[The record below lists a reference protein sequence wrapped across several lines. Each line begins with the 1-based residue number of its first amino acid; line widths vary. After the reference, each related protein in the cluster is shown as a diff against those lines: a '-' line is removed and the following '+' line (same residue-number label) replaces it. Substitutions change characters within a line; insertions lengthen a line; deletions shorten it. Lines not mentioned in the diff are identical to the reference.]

1 MSQNY
6 DLIILGL
13 ARWDNTLNS
22 STLSIAKEFAKNQ
35 RVFYIDKPFSFKDV
49 LKLDK
54 IDPNSKRKD
63 AILFGKNIYQE
74 VNIDGVKFTS
84 VTPRMSIPINFIP
97 DGKFYDIMASYNN
110 SLVSNVI
117 KKIIKD
123 YDVKNYVFFNSFLPT
138 YFNVIPKNCLQPLLK
153 VYRSSDDISQEDYI
167 AKHGIRMEKIAVAQS
182 DLVVASSYSL
192 CKSLSKYGKEV
203 VRIAN
208 AADPNLFY
216 IPNPKPPKPKE
227 IENLKGKI
235 IMFTGKLSKLRID
248 YQLLYEIAVNNP
260 LNNLVFVGLYEQ
272 ADIDE
277 FGLSKLPNII
287 FTGSRPIH
295 ELKNYL
301 CHADCAII
309 PFLNN
314 QLTESI
320 YPLKINE
327 YLALGLPVVSTNF
340 SDDIRSF
347 SDVIQ
352 LANSHQEFISKI
364 DEVLN
369 QTDALAKDK
378 LVEISKQNTWKHR
391 VDELRALIQ
400 QKLQEKNRN

>member
-1 MSQNY
+1 MAQDY

-22 STLSIAKEFAKNQ
+22 STLSIAKEFAKTQ
-35 RVFYIDKPFSFKDV
+35 RVFYVDKPFSFKDV
-49 LKLDK
+49 LRLNK
-54 IDPNSKRKD
+54 IDTNSKRKD
-63 AILFGKNIYQE
+63 AILYGKNIYQE

-97 DGKFYDIMASYNN
+97 DGKFYDLMASYNN
-110 SLVSNVI
+110 SLVSSVI
-117 KKIIKD
+117 EKIIKD
-123 YDVKNYVFFNSFLPT
+123 YKVKNYVFFNSFLPI
-138 YFNVIPKNCLQPLLK
+138 YFNVIPKNTLQPILK
-153 VYRSSDDISQEDYI
+153 IYRSSDDISQEDYI
-167 AKHGIRMEKIAVAQS
+167 AKHGVRMEKIAVAQS

-192 CKSLSKYGKEV
+192 CNSLSKYGKEV
-203 VRIAN
+203 NRIAN
-208 AADPNLFY
+208 AADPHLFY

-248 YQLLYEIAVNNP
+248 YQLLYKIATNRPNDY
-260 LNNLVFVGLYEQ
+260 LVFVGLYEQ

-277 FGLSKLPNII
+277 FGLSKLSNII
-287 FTGSRPIH
+287 FTGSRSIH
-295 ELKNYL
+295 ELKDYL

-309 PFLNN
+309 PFLKN

-347 SDVIQ
+347 DHVIQ
-352 LANSHQEFISKI
+352 LADNHQEFIQKI
-364 DEVLN
+364 DLVCNNFTEAN
-369 QTDALAKDK
+369 KAQ
-378 LVEISKQNTWKHR
+378 LVEMSKQNTWKHR
-391 VDELRALIQ
+391 VDELRSLIQ
-400 QKLQEKNRN
+400 QKLQEKNNN

>member
-1 MSQNY
+1 MAQDY

-49 LKLDK
+49 LKLKK
-54 IDPNSKRKD
+54 IDPNSTRKD
-63 AILFGKNIYQE
+63 AILFGKNIYHE
-74 VNIDGVKFTS
+74 VAIDGIKFTS
-84 VTPRMSIPINFIP
+84 VTPRMSLPINFIP
-97 DGKFYDIMASYNN
+97 DGKFYDWMAVYNN
-110 SLVSNVI
+110 GLVADVL
-117 KKIIKD
+117 KKVIKD
-123 YDVKNYVFFNSFLPT
+123 YGIKRYVFFNSFLPT
-138 YFNVIPKNCLQPLLK
+138 YYNVIPKNCLQPLLK
-153 VYRSSDDISQEDYI
+153 IYRSSDDISQEGYI
-167 AKHGIRMEKIAVAQS
+167 AKHGIRMEKIAVEQS
-182 DLVVASSYSL
+182 DLVVASSFSL
-192 CKSLSKYGKEV
+192 CKNLAKYGKQV
-203 VRIAN
+203 FRIAN

-216 IPNPKPPKPKE
+216 IPSPKPPKPKE
-227 IENLKGKI
+227 ITHLKGKL

-248 YQLLYEIAVNNP
+248 YQLLYEIATNHP
-260 LNNLVFVGLYEQ
+260 HDYLVFVGLYEQ

-277 FGLSKLPNII
+277 FGLSQLPNII
-287 FTGSRPIH
+287 FTGSRPIN
-295 ELKNYL
+295 ELKDYL

-309 PFLNN
+309 PFLKN

-347 SDVIQ
+347 QDSIQ
-352 LANSHQEFISKI
+352 LADNHQEFLQKI
-364 DEVLN
+364 DLALN
-369 QTDALAKDK
+369 NFTEERKNQ

-391 VDELRALIQ
+391 VDELKSLIQ
-400 QKLQEKNRN
+400 QKVQEKGLN

>member
-1 MSQNY
+1 MAQDY

-22 STLSIAKEFAKNQ
+22 STLSIAKEFAKNH

-49 LKLDK
+49 FKLKK
-54 IDPNSKRKD
+54 IDPNSTRRD
-63 AILFGKNIYQE
+63 AILFGKNIYHE
-74 VNIDGVKFTS
+74 VAIDGVKFTS

-97 DGKFYDIMASYNN
+97 DGKFYDWMAKYNN
-110 SLVSNVI
+110 HLVADVLKKVI
-117 KKIIKD
+117 KDHGIKR
-123 YDVKNYVFFNSFLPT
+123 YVFFNSFLPT
-138 YFNVIPKNCLQPLLK
+138 YFNVIPKNCLQPLIK
-153 VYRSSDDISQEDYI
+153 IYRSSDDISQEGYI
-167 AKHGIRMEKIAVAQS
+167 AKHGIRMEKIAVEQS

-192 CKSLSKYGKEV
+192 CKNLAKYGKQV

-216 IPNPKPPKPKE
+216 ISSPKSSKPKE
-227 IENLKGKI
+227 IANLKGKL

-248 YQLLYEIAVNNP
+248 YQLLYEIATSRPNDF
-260 LNNLVFVGLYEQ
+260 LVFVGLYEQ

-277 FGLSKLPNII
+277 FGLSQLPNII

-295 ELKNYL
+295 VLKDYL

-309 PFLNN
+309 PFLKN

-327 YLALGLPVVSTNF
+327 YLALGLPVISTNF

-347 SDVIQ
+347 QDSIQ
-352 LANSHQEFISKI
+352 LADNHQEFLQKI
-364 DEVLN
+364 DLALN
-369 QTDALAKDK
+369 NFTEERKNQ

-391 VDELRALIQ
+391 VDELKSLIQ
-400 QKLQEKNRN
+400 QKVQEKGLN